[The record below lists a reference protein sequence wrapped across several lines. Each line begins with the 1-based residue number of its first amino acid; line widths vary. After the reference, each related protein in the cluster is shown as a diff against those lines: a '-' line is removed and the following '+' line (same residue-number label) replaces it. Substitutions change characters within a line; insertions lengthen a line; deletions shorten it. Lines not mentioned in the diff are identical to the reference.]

1 MDSYWKQS
9 IYIYEGI
16 FDGQNHTI
24 SGLYFNDETTNYV
37 GLFGYNNG
45 TIKNV
50 GIIDS
55 CFKGSGS
62 VGGVCGDNNSG
73 TITNSYYNNSVYSGK
88 AVGNN
93 NNNNNGT
100 VSKVTGKTS
109 EQFASGEVA
118 YRLGEIWGQKIGI
131 DKLPVLNSEN
141 KVYKVT
147 AYSSVGNEI
156 ISVIYS
162 ILENETSSF

>member
-1 MDSYWKQS
+1 M
-9 IYIYEGI
+9 
-16 FDGQNHTI
+16 
-24 SGLYFNDETTNYV
+24 
-37 GLFGYNNG
+37 FGYNNG

-93 NNNNNGT
+93 NNGT

-118 YRLGEIWGQKIGI
+118 YRLGEIWGQEIGI

-141 KVYKVT
+141 KV
-147 AYSSVGNEI
+147 
-156 ISVIYS
+156 IYS

>member
-1 MDSYWKQS
+1 M
-9 IYIYEGI
+9 
-16 FDGQNHTI
+16 
-24 SGLYFNDETTNYV
+24 
-37 GLFGYNNG
+37 FGYNNG

-93 NNNNNGT
+93 NNNNNNNNNGT

-118 YRLGEIWGQKIGI
+118 YRLGEIWGQEIGI

-141 KVYKVT
+141 KV
-147 AYSSVGNEI
+147 
-156 ISVIYS
+156 IYS

>member
-1 MDSYWKQS
+1 MSGLLS
-9 IYIYEGI
+9 ETI
-16 FDGQNHTI
+16 HTI
-24 SGLYFNDETTNYV
+24 SELYFNDETTNYV

-62 VGGVCGDNNSG
+62 VGGVCGVNNSG
-73 TITNSYYNNSVYSGK
+73 IITNSYYNNSVYSGK
-88 AVGNN
+88 AVGN

-118 YRLGEIWGQKIGI
+118 YLLGGI
-131 DKLPVLNSEN
+131 
-141 KVYKVT
+141 
-147 AYSSVGNEI
+147 
-156 ISVIYS
+156 
-162 ILENETSSF
+162 